1 MLTKFEVL
9 ETIVRTGAL
18 LIARLDSADEAYR
31 VAEAAIEGGIRA
43 VEIPLTVPGALG
55 VIERLADKYA
65 DQGIVVGAGT
75 VLDAEAAYAAVSA
88 GARLLVSPQLNPNMI
103 AAANRYQAVTA
114 SGAFTP
120 TEVLNTLEAGADI
133 VKLFPAELGGPRLR
147 QDRRGPAAAGTDHAV
162 RGSDP
167 GERRR
172 LVRRRCDG
180 RRRRQ
185 LRHQGCPERRRLRAG
200 RPRRPDVPR
209 GDQTPPGTSAWHQI
223 QIRQKLAR
231 QNTKE

>member
-18 LIARLDSADEAYR
+18 LIARLGSADEAYR
-31 VAEAAIEGGIRA
+31 VAEAAIDGGIRA
-43 VEIPLTVPGALG
+43 VEVPLTVPGALG
-55 VIERLADKYA
+55 VIERLADKYG

-75 VLDAEAAYAAVSA
+75 VLDAEAAYASVAA

-133 VKLFPAELGGPRLR
+133 VKLFPAELGGPAYVKTILAPLP
-147 QDRRGPAAAGTDHAV
+147 QAPIMPSGGVTPENVGAWFAAGVTAV
-162 RGSDP
+162 GVGSFVTKAAQND
-167 GERRR
+167 GDYG
-172 LVRRRCDG
+172 LVA
-180 RRRRQ
+180 
-185 LRHQGCPERRRLRAG
+185 RAARTFLEAIDNA
-200 RPRRPDVPR
+200 RP
-209 GDQTPPGTSAWHQI
+209 
-223 QIRQKLAR
+223 
-231 QNTKE
+231 

>member
-31 VAEAAIEGGIRA
+31 VAEAAIDGGIRA
-43 VEIPLTVPGALG
+43 VEVPLTVPGALG
-55 VIERLADKYA
+55 VIERLADKYG

-75 VLDAEAAYAAVSA
+75 VLDAEAAYASVSA

-133 VKLFPAELGGPRLR
+133 VKLFPAELGGPAYVKTILAPLP
-147 QDRRGPAAAGTDHAV
+147 QAPIMPSGGVTPENVGAWFAAGVTAV
-162 RGSDP
+162 GVGSFVTKAAQND
-167 GERRR
+167 GDYG
-172 LVRRRCDG
+172 LVA
-180 RRRRQ
+180 
-185 LRHQGCPERRRLRAG
+185 RAARTFLQAIDNA
-200 RPRRPDVPR
+200 RP
-209 GDQTPPGTSAWHQI
+209 
-223 QIRQKLAR
+223 
-231 QNTKE
+231 

>member
-31 VAEAAIEGGIRA
+31 VAEAAIDGGIRA

-133 VKLFPAELGGPRLR
+133 VKLFPAELGGPAYVKTIMAPLP
-147 QDRRGPAAAGTDHAV
+147 QAPIMPSGGVTPENVGAWFAAGVTAV
-162 RGSDP
+162 GVGSFVTKAAQND
-167 GERRR
+167 GDYG
-172 LVRRRCDG
+172 LVA
-180 RRRRQ
+180 
-185 LRHQGCPERRRLRAG
+185 RAA
-200 RPRRPDVPR
+200 RTFLDAI
-209 GDQTPPGTSAWHQI
+209 DN
-223 QIRQKLAR
+223 AR
-231 QNTKE
+231 Q

>member
-43 VEIPLTVPGALG
+43 VEVPLTVPGALG
-55 VIERLADKYA
+55 VIGRLADKYA

-75 VLDAEAAYAAVSA
+75 VLDAEAAHAAVSA

-103 AAANRYQAVTA
+103 RAANRHQAVTA

-133 VKLFPAELGGPRLR
+133 VKLFPAEFGGPAYAKTILAPLP
-147 QDRRGPAAAGTDHAV
+147 QAPIMPSGGVSPENVGAWFAAGVTAV
-162 RGSDP
+162 GVGSFVTKAAQND
-167 GERRR
+167 GDYG
-172 LVRRRCDG
+172 LVARAARTFLDAIDNA
-180 RRRRQ
+180 
-185 LRHQGCPERRRLRAG
+185 RH
-200 RPRRPDVPR
+200 
-209 GDQTPPGTSAWHQI
+209 
-223 QIRQKLAR
+223 
-231 QNTKE
+231 